1 MLSEWAEIESLMS
14 ELGAVRAA
22 AFGVTGSEAAYA
34 EIEQAISK
42 ATQAVVN
49 AVDDPRNEDERG
61 RARQAIV
68 TARELVLSLTAEIDR
83 ARRARERAAELGVVR
98 PPRRDGG
105 R

>member
-42 ATQAVVN
+42 AT
-49 AVDDPRNEDERG
+49 
-61 RARQAIV
+61 
-68 TARELVLSLTAEIDR
+68 
-83 ARRARERAAELGVVR
+83 
-98 PPRRDGG
+98 
-105 R
+105 